1 MQSKCSVQMN
11 NAKEI
16 ILRTSFKLFLQKS
29 YKSVTLRE
37 IIKETGLSNGAFY
50 HYFDNKEELFKE
62 VVEMYWIDVTN
73 IPIVKHQEVSLLF
86 YIEQSL
92 QRWNGISHFIE
103 YEFEPDTYIDCYLF
117 VSEAYRLFPELKEK
131 SLRIQ
136 RKEIKNWTDVI
147 NMAKHKQEINI
158 KIESNHLAE
167 QFVFGAYGKFI
178 SISLSGNMSSVG
190 NEVEKL
196 WRELYTI
203 VR

>member
-1 MQSKCSVQMN
+1 MN

-50 HYFDNKEELFKE
+50 HYFDNKEELFKK

-86 YIEQSL
+86 YIQQSL

-103 YEFEPDTYIDCYLF
+103 HEFEPDTYIDCYLF

-136 RKEIKNWTDVI
+136 RKEIENWTDVI

-190 NEVEKL
+190 NEVETL